1 MEPRWLL
8 WAREIQAT
16 AQTGLAYTKDV
27 YDHQR
32 YERLQQLAAVIMAE
46 AAGIDPHVVKGLFAE
61 QAGYATPKV
70 DVRGAVFKNGQIL
83 LVRERADARRWT
95 LPGGWADVNQS
106 PRECVIAEVRD
117 ESGLEVRPVK
127 LAAVYDRAKHAHLP
141 PYAFHIYKMFFICE
155 ILGGVPAPGVETD
168 DVGFFGR
175 DELPELSISRVLDYQ
190 ISRMFLHANSP
201 ELPTEFD

>member
-46 AAGIDPHVVKGLFAE
+46 AAGIDPQVVEGLFAE

-106 PRECVIAEVRD
+106 PRECVIAEVCD
-117 ESGLEVRPVK
+117 ESGLEVRSPSS
-127 LAAVYDRAKHAHLP
+127 LP
-141 PYAFHIYKMFFICE
+141 RSTIAQSTRTYRPM
-155 ILGGVPAPGVETD
+155 
-168 DVGFFGR
+168 
-175 DELPELSISRVLDYQ
+175 LSISTKCSL
-190 ISRMFLHANSP
+190 FAK
-201 ELPTEFD
+201 F

>member
-27 YDHQR
+27 YDRQR
-32 YERLQQLAAVIMAE
+32 YERLQRLAAVIMAE
-46 AAGIDPHVVKGLFAE
+46 AAGVDTQVVAGLFGE
-61 QAGYATPKV
+61 QWGYATPKI
-70 DVRGAVFKNGQIL
+70 DVRGAVFKKGQIL
-83 LVRERADARRWT
+83 LVRERADAGRWT

-117 ESGLEVRPVK
+117 EAGLEVRPVK
-127 LAAVYDRAKHAHLP
+127 LAAVYDRAKHAHQP
-141 PYAFHIYKMFFICE
+141 PYAFHIYKMFFVCE
-155 ILGGVPAPGVETD
+155 ILGGDPAPGVETD
-168 DVGFFGR
+168 GVGFFDR
-175 DELPELSISRVLDYQ
+175 DKLPGLSISRVLDYQ
-190 ISRMFLHANSP
+190 IGRMFVHANSP

>member
-1 MEPRWLL
+1 MEPRWLV

-16 AQTGLAYTKDV
+16 AQTGLACAKDV
-27 YDHQR
+27 YDRQR
-32 YERLQQLAAVIMAE
+32 YARLQQLAAVIMAE
-46 AAGIDPHVVKGLFAE
+46 AAGVDTQVVEGLLAD
-61 QAGYATPKV
+61 QTGYATPKV

-83 LVRERADARRWT
+83 LVRERADAGRWT

-106 PRECVIAEVRD
+106 PRECVIAEVR
-117 ESGLEVRPVK
+117 EEAGLEVKPVK

-168 DVGFFGR
+168 GVEFFDR
-175 DELPELSISRVLDYQ
+175 DKLPELSTSRVLDYQ
-190 ISRMFLHANSP
+190 IGRMFAQANSP

>member
-16 AQTGLAYTKDV
+16 AQTGLAYTEDV
-27 YDHQR
+27 YDRQR

-46 AAGIDPHVVKGLFAE
+46 AAGIDTQVVEGLFTE
-61 QAGYATPKV
+61 QSGYATPKV

-83 LVRERADARRWT
+83 LLRERVDAGRWT
-95 LPGGWADVNQS
+95 LPGGWVDFNQS

-117 ESGLEVRPVK
+117 EAGLEVRPVK

-141 PYAFHIYKMFFICE
+141 LSSREQILFFWRRGPPKNFGGNFALCGRERILRAFETYLRSMRCW
-155 ILGGVPAPGVETD
+155 LGKHTSRLVHGTSDPGVW
-168 DVGFFGR
+168 G
-175 DELPELSISRVLDYQ
+175 
-190 ISRMFLHANSP
+190 MA
-201 ELPTEFD
+201 